1 MTAIVFPDS
10 PSDGDT
16 FKAQNGAIYT
26 YDSVD
31 DSWTGRVILSSTA
44 HPDIVDFV
52 NTDPFFDS
60 GDGTQG
66 DPYVITPATVAAGGT
81 AQSTQVLQIDNLTPG
96 QLIFFNIHQTEPNSI
111 RPKFTQPFGHAD
123 ASGTFSGRLQ
133 YNDALGADTTEES
146 TYVGLLHCGS
156 CYFSLTITQEV

>member
-31 DSWTGRVILSSTA
+31 DSWTGRLILSNTA
-44 HPDIVDFV
+44 HPSIGDFV
-52 NTDPFFDS
+52 NTSPFFDS
-60 GDGTQG
+60 GDGTQD
-66 DPYVITPATVAAGGT
+66 DPYVITPATVAAGGS
-81 AQSTQVLQIDNLTPG
+81 ALSTQILEIDNQQPG
-96 QLIFFNIHQTEPNSI
+96 QMIFFNVHATQPNSV
-111 RPKFTQPFGHAD
+111 RPKFFQPFGNVD
-123 ASGTFSGRLQ
+123 STGKFIGRLK
-133 YNDALGADTTEES
+133 YNDAAGATTTEQS

-156 CYFSLTITQEV
+156 CYFSWTITQEV